1 MNWYVAKL
9 VFRITTAQTQTVGQF
24 DEHIR
29 LIRADSFEG
38 AFRKARLIG
47 IQEEDSCP
55 DRPRWEFVNISEL
68 FPLEELKDGVEVY
81 SRIQDIPQAQSYINL
96 IHLKAAE
103 LELAI

>member
-47 IQEEDSCP
+47 IREEDSLQ
-55 DRPRWEFVNISEL
+55 DRPQWEFVNISEL